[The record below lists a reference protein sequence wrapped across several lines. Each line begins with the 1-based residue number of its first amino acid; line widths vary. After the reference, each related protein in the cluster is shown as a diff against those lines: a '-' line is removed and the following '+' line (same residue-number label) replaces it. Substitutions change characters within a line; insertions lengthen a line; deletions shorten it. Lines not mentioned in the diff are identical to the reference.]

1 MRPFPSGVQIGVF
14 CPPARGGA
22 LSPITKPGTS
32 KSKFAV
38 RLRGFAFGKRSRT
51 QRSGCVY
58 ELIGRVVDAVNATCF
73 PSGLSDSAPPP
84 GPKPPTCKSIVVIF
98 TPAEAGPAAA
108 TRSEE
113 HTSELQ
119 SP

>member
-38 RLRGFAFGKRSRT
+38 KLRGFAFGKRSRT

-84 GPKPPTCKSIVVIF
+84 GPKAPTCTSIVVIS
-98 TPAEAGPAAA
+98 TGSPPALA
-108 TRSEE
+108 TDLR
-113 HTSELQ
+113 LGLGRRY
-119 SP
+119 

>member
-1 MRPFPSGVQIGVF
+1 MRPFPSGVQIGVV
-14 CPPARGGA
+14 CTPARGGA
-22 LSPITKPGTS
+22 LYQNTKPGTS

-98 TPAEAGPAAA
+98 TGSPPAAA
-108 TRSEE
+108 TE
-113 HTSELQ
+113 
-119 SP
+119 